1 MILFLIFTFIPFI
14 YGIYIS
20 LTKWDLFSDPQFVG
34 LANFKTI
41 LFDADSSFYRMF
53 WLGLKNTFIFVVF
66 SVPLCIIVPLIIAAL
81 LAQIKTAK
89 NAYGSFFYIPTLF
102 AISAVMIIFNFI
114 FGISYGPINEW
125 FNSNTNFL
133 QTQPYAWI
141 SIIAVTVWWTM
152 GTNLIIYE
160 SAITNVSQDIIE
172 SAQIDGAGKI
182 RIFFEIIIP
191 NISFQLLYTTITTT
205 IAQFNIYGQPL
216 MLTDGGP
223 NESTTVL
230 IMQIR
235 KLAFETG
242 YSKAGIASAMAVML
256 GLVILFF
263 SAIQIV
269 FSRRRNK

>member
-223 NESTTVL
+223 N
-230 IMQIR
+230 
-235 KLAFETG
+235 
-242 YSKAGIASAMAVML
+242 
-256 GLVILFF
+256 
-263 SAIQIV
+263 
-269 FSRRRNK
+269 